1 METRAPEAK
10 APEAK
15 ATEISAKVDLLKVSK
30 DILEHLG
37 EVGRDVAANVIPA
50 QGQAMLADLART
62 AAERMATLVR
72 ELEAMPE
79 ELFLMIPAEGSLVAK
94 EKETSH
100 AQGHQSRQ
108 GVRGH

>member
-30 DILEHLG
+30 DVLEH
-37 EVGRDVAANVIPA
+37 
-50 QGQAMLADLART
+50 LADLART